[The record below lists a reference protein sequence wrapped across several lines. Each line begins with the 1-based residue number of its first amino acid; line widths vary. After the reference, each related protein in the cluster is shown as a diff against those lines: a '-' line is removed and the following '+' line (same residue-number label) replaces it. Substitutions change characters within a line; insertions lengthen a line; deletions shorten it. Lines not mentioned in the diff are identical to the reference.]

1 MTTLIALGWAELGSV
16 VSLAVLWIALAGL
29 CIAILRG
36 AAKRG
41 RSQIPR
47 DL

>member
-1 MTTLIALGWAELGSV
+1 MTTLIALGWPELGSV
-16 VSLAVLWIALAGL
+16 VSLAVLWIALAAL

-41 RSQIPR
+41 GSHLPR